1 MLNAEGQTVDITM
14 TDWKVEIQVTAPNQV
29 SKNTYTLRFAAPM
42 SNNAH
47 LQMIYLNTD
56 SLVGFTPN
64 QYNYFIDLPV
74 GQTTMPEI
82 YPISQ
87 ESTQTIIDS
96 ITGEWQHTIFVT
108 AEDGTTQQYL
118 LAFQRTYSDADTLL
132 AIYADGILIDGFQP
146 DSLYYMYSLPVGTEY
161 IPELSWQ
168 EADQWQS
175 VTLSQPYNTT
185 TKQINQIEVVAG
197 SGKKNVYTI
206 TYEIIQSAVDT
217 LKTIFAG
224 ADELYGYEAYTTE
237 YYVNLAPGDSIAPN
251 VTWQEGDIY
260 QVVTPQTVP
269 YIINNTQKGWKTV
282 LSVQAQDGHNRIY
295 TIYFLFSQVLSNNT
309 DLLSIYLDGEPMSNF
324 DPATHM
330 YRVNV
335 PYGEQKPFVFA
346 KGAEPMQT
354 IEYSHGDTT
363 KIVVTAE
370 DQTTTETYT
379 LIFIYQ
385 QSSYAYLSGIYQD
398 GSLIDGFHIDSLEY
412 EIILPYG
419 TTTLPAF
426 TYEIGIK
433 GQTVSVDTITSTTT
447 NGQSVTY
454 YSFLVTAPDQE
465 TSIQYDV
472 YITVA
477 LNNDCSLQTLLING
491 VEISNFHS
499 DTIYY
504 QLIYPVGTDST
515 ELITEESITA
525 IANDA
530 NAKVQISTYGN
541 NFAIQV
547 DAHDGLHSRV
557 YTIEQ
562 IILLSDNA
570 RLAAIYLDNELV
582 RDFDAD
588 ILEYEYY
595 VGASQ
600 PFINAVAED
609 STAIVE
615 YGFYVAGEPYNIYVT
630 AQDGTERIYTI
641 YFTESTLQTSA
652 KPTKDDVLIKHIGGL
667 NFAVAT
673 LRKNVSFALYSMNGH
688 LIYNQKITESNQNDI
703 VVGTQADGSDKFLDI
718 YSSTTQFSL
727 PEANKIFFY
736 VFFENS
742 ERKITSGKLVV
753 TQ

>member
-1 MLNAEGQTVDITM
+1 
-14 TDWKVEIQVTAPNQV
+14 
-29 SKNTYTLRFAAPM
+29 
-42 SNNAH
+42 
-47 LQMIYLNTD
+47 
-56 SLVGFTPN
+56 
-64 QYNYFIDLPV
+64 
-74 GQTTMPEI
+74 
-82 YPISQ
+82 
-87 ESTQTIIDS
+87 
-96 ITGEWQHTIFVT
+96 
-108 AEDGTTQQYL
+108 
-118 LAFQRTYSDADTLL
+118 
-132 AIYADGILIDGFQP
+132 
-146 DSLYYMYSLPVGTEY
+146 
-161 IPELSWQ
+161 
-168 EADQWQS
+168 
-175 VTLSQPYNTT
+175 
-185 TKQINQIEVVAG
+185 
-197 SGKKNVYTI
+197 
-206 TYEIIQSAVDT
+206 
-217 LKTIFAG
+217 
-224 ADELYGYEAYTTE
+224 
-237 YYVNLAPGDSIAPN
+237 
-251 VTWQEGDIY
+251 
-260 QVVTPQTVP
+260 
-269 YIINNTQKGWKTV
+269 
-282 LSVQAQDGHNRIY
+282 
-295 TIYFLFSQVLSNNT
+295 
-309 DLLSIYLDGEPMSNF
+309 
-324 DPATHM
+324 
-330 YRVNV
+330 
-335 PYGEQKPFVFA
+335 
-346 KGAEPMQT
+346 
-354 IEYSHGDTT
+354 
-363 KIVVTAE
+363 
-370 DQTTTETYT
+370 
-379 LIFIYQ
+379 
-385 QSSYAYLSGIYQD
+385 
-398 GSLIDGFHIDSLEY
+398 
-412 EIILPYG
+412 
-419 TTTLPAF
+419 LPAF

-688 LIYNQKITESNQNDI
+688 LIYNQK
-703 VVGTQADGSDKFLDI
+703 
-718 YSSTTQFSL
+718 SL
-727 PEANKIFFY
+727 NPIKM
-736 VFFENS
+736 
-742 ERKITSGKLVV
+742 TL
-753 TQ
+753 